1 MDEKLEKAVKV
12 ANYMATL
19 TNQRRIAFEEFKQNI
34 IYYHN
39 GASFTASWQLISFIK
54 ALVDMKK
61 ESAVVL
67 DDNNVPVNIEDLSQF
82 LATLL
87 ELYSESTNMYLSTYA
102 TLKVKRRVEDLV
114 KL

>member
-19 TNQRRIAFEEFKQNI
+19 TNQRKIAFEEFKQNT

-39 GASFTASWQLISFIK
+39 GASFTSSLQLISFVKTLIE
-54 ALVDMKK
+54 LGK

-67 DDNNVPVNIEDLSQF
+67 DDNNVPVNVEDLKTF
-82 LATLL
+82 LTTLV
-87 ELYSESTNMYLSTYA
+87 ELYSESANKYLATYA
-102 TLKVKRRVEDLV
+102 SLKTKRRVEDLI